1 MTLFFKQEDEEDKD
15 KEEDEDFIPDEIE
28 RDLEEDKK
36 IDEDFSEGLDPLQDR
51 SKQTEIEEAAEELES
66 DMAKKRRRKPARFIR
81 VLNNYL
87 QDIKTIKESG
97 SVEDGMYNSISRNTF
112 KKISKSDINIIL
124 DTMVSLQKRRNL
136 LQEQPYEEFI
146 IDGKFRIGEEL
157 VDVKKLQR
165 EYTELGADT
174 DLLDFLQG
182 LYMRRFN
189 GQVPPSLIDKP
200 RTKQQLNRLISSV
213 IIGDPTTGIVRQRE
227 ILQDMLKSI
236 NRTLFR
242 FSELQEARELLGKQ
256 IDDLETLKD
265 EDLEILIDRRLKALT
280 LAYSTVQRKVAEY
293 VTERLADIP
302 DDTSRSFKPSEGLPE
317 TEQSLDKIKQ
327 EIEQELSLTYNQF
340 KADGEKKKE
349 KNLKELKVAYERN
362 KKNVDDTKK
371 DEEGKTE
378 LDKLTEKYNENI
390 ERINLYYSDDEEG
403 GAFSEKIYN
412 REKKRLEDRLEDINQ
427 AIENEAKTKLQQAR
441 TLADNEIERRKETAR
456 LERYKRDA
464 KKRRELRKS
473 DSRRQLVEEA
483 KEKVRVK
490 IGDTPRR
497 LTLQQIKEAIDDLK
511 SAQPEILEESKEE
524 IRREIE
530 SQLETEKR
538 RLTKIENELKT
549 VDKYRPLIRESK
561 SLVGEYTGKEEIF
574 KEQVILANKV
584 KLAAQGLKEIS
595 RIMNQLNKENE
606 QSLEE
611 WLENAEKSVTIDL
624 SKYGKLGAGI
634 GDTTPQEVRL
644 VGELVERV
652 NTRFDSLQEQIN
664 IVKNMLDKRD

>member
-124 DTMVSLQKRRNL
+124 DTMVSLQRRRNL

-371 DEEGKTE
+371 DKEGKTE

-427 AIENEAKTKLQQAR
+427 AIENKAKTKLQQAR

-464 KKRRELRKS
+464 KRRRLKKS

-483 KEKVRVK
+483 KESVRVK

-497 LTLQQIKEAIDDLK
+497 LTQQQIKEMIDNLK
-511 SAQPEILEESKEE
+511 SAQPEILEEAKED

-664 IVKNMLDKRD
+664 IVKDKLEKRE

>member
-1 MTLFFKQEDEEDKD
+1 
-15 KEEDEDFIPDEIE
+15 
-28 RDLEEDKK
+28 
-36 IDEDFSEGLDPLQDR
+36 
-51 SKQTEIEEAAEELES
+51 
-66 DMAKKRRRKPARFIR
+66 
-81 VLNNYL
+81 
-87 QDIKTIKESG
+87 
-97 SVEDGMYNSISRNTF
+97 MYNSISRNTF

-124 DTMVSLQKRRNL
+124 DTMVSLQRRRNL

-293 VTERLADIP
+293 VTERLADTP
-302 DDTSRSFKPSEGLPE
+302 DDTSRSFKPYEGLSGTERPE
-317 TEQSLDKIKQ
+317 FKRTPEEEEQQRKIS
-327 EIEQELSLTYNQF
+327 E
-340 KADGEKKKE
+340 D
-349 KNLKELKVAYERN
+349 
-362 KKNVDDTKK
+362 
-371 DEEGKTE
+371 
-378 LDKLTEKYNENI
+378 I
-390 ERINLYYSDDEEG
+390 ER
-403 GAFSEKIYN
+403 
-412 REKKRLEDRLEDINQ
+412 KR
-427 AIENEAKTKLQQAR
+427 K
-441 TLADNEIERRKETAR
+441 KETAR

-497 LTLQQIKEAIDDLK
+497 LTLQQIKEAIDNLK

-524 IRREIE
+524 IRR
-530 SQLETEKR
+530 R
-538 RLTKIENELKT
+538 
-549 VDKYRPLIRESK
+549 
-561 SLVGEYTGKEEIF
+561 
-574 KEQVILANKV
+574 
-584 KLAAQGLKEIS
+584 
-595 RIMNQLNKENE
+595 
-606 QSLEE
+606 
-611 WLENAEKSVTIDL
+611 
-624 SKYGKLGAGI
+624 
-634 GDTTPQEVRL
+634 
-644 VGELVERV
+644 
-652 NTRFDSLQEQIN
+652 
-664 IVKNMLDKRD
+664 